1 MRIIFFSMPLVFVSF
16 TYSSTLRECG
26 ETMVPMRA
34 GLTAVFVN
42 LVFNYLL
49 IYGKLGFP
57 KMGVY
62 GAAIATGISRAV
74 ECAIIVIWLHTHT
87 KIHPYIRGLYS
98 SVRIPLPVVRKFF
111 VTGAPL
117 LVNETLWSTGIF
129 LLNQA
134 YSLRGLNVVAGQNIA
149 STINNVFNIS
159 FIALGDA
166 IAIIVGQLLGAGKMK
181 EAKDT
186 DTKIIAAAIMIGC
199 VVTAVMVL
207 TAPLFPR
214 LYNTNPEARKLAT
227 MFLIVMGLTTPKEA
241 FLHTTY
247 FTIRS
252 GGKTLITFV
261 FDSVFMCL
269 VSVPVAYILSRFTG
283 LHVIAIFAIVH
294 ALDLIKCEVGYVL
307 VKKNVWMKNIVA

>member
-1 MRIIFFSMPLVFVSF
+1 
-16 TYSSTLRECG
+16 
-26 ETMVPMRA
+26 
-34 GLTAVFVN
+34 
-42 LVFNYLL
+42 
-49 IYGKLGFP
+49 
-57 KMGVY
+57 
-62 GAAIATGISRAV
+62 
-74 ECAIIVIWLHTHT
+74 
-87 KIHPYIRGLYS
+87 
-98 SVRIPLPVVRKFF
+98 
-111 VTGAPL
+111 
-117 LVNETLWSTGIF
+117 
-129 LLNQA
+129 
-134 YSLRGLNVVAGQNIA
+134 
-149 STINNVFNIS
+149 
-159 FIALGDA
+159 
-166 IAIIVGQLLGAGKMK
+166 
-181 EAKDT
+181 
-186 DTKIIAAAIMIGC
+186 MIGC

-283 LHVIAIFAIVH
+283 LHVIAIFAIIH
-294 ALDLIKCEVGYVL
+294 ALDLIKCVVGYVL